1 MATKHRI
8 SPDAVGLEIARLQ
21 WANALMRAANKAL
34 AKGDRVALNDM
45 GFSLEHV
52 DELQA
57 NGGFPST
64 SIRNNT
70 QMITYLRSVR
80 GAVLMEPALLV

>member
-1 MATKHRI
+1 MATEYRI
-8 SPDAVGLEIARLQ
+8 SPDAIRLEIARLQ

-34 AKGDRVALNDM
+34 AKGDKAALNDM
-45 GFSLEHV
+45 GFSIEHA
-52 DELQA
+52 DELEA

-70 QMITYLRSVR
+70 RTITHLRSV
-80 GAVLMEPALLV
+80 GEPHMT

>member
-1 MATKHRI
+1 M
-8 SPDAVGLEIARLQ
+8 
-21 WANALMRAANKAL
+21 
-34 AKGDRVALNDM
+34 ALNDM

-80 GAVLMEPALLV
+80 GAVPMEPALLV

>member
-1 MATKHRI
+1 MATQNL
-8 SPDAVGLEIARLQ
+8 SPDAIRDEIARLQ

-34 AKGDRVALNDM
+34 AKGDGAALIDM
-45 GFSLEHV
+45 GFSSEHA
-52 DELQA
+52 DELQK

-70 QMITYLRSVR
+70 RMITHFRSI
-80 GAVLMEPALLV
+80 GEPHMT

>member
-1 MATKHRI
+1 MATEHRI
-8 SPDAVGLEIARLQ
+8 SRDAIRSEISSLE

-34 AKGDRVALNDM
+34 AKGDKAALKDM

-52 DELQA
+52 GELEK

-70 QMITYLRSVR
+70 RMITHFRSI
-80 GAVLMEPALLV
+80 GEPHMT